1 MSHSRGRLSSER
13 PRPLSWAVPWS
24 FCRSVS
30 SHRRFSQFALESLLE
45 SCCARPHHANY
56 RVVDLP
62 SRFAATHPLLNYT
75 MASAN
80 MHRLNYG
87 NADAWLR
94 VVCRYV
100 SFVDIY
106 TGKAVADFEAHLA
119 DRDNA
124 EGLAYIYATICFFCG
139 SFLAALLFA
148 GGDFL
153 MAKASA
159 GSTPHC
165 FVDAAD
171 ELKGSGGQNKA
182 PLAVEQVAG
191 DIDIEDVCGIPPVK
205 MVSDNTDLRH

>member
-1 MSHSRGRLSSER
+1 
-13 PRPLSWAVPWS
+13 
-24 FCRSVS
+24 
-30 SHRRFSQFALESLLE
+30 
-45 SCCARPHHANY
+45 
-56 RVVDLP
+56 
-62 SRFAATHPLLNYT
+62 
-75 MASAN
+75 